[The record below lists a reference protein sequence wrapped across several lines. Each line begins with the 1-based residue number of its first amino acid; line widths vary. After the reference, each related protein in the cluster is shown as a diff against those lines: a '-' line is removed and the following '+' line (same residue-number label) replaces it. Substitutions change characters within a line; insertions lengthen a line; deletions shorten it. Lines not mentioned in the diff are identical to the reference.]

1 MFASKKSVG
10 LIFVSLIFLSVFAS
24 LFVGVVSAQ
33 DNGPGN
39 RPGPTINLESSGV
52 AKIFDPVKS
61 MFTEWQGGKLTENVA
76 KYLFLF
82 LVVVLI
88 YSIIN
93 VIPFLKDRHPSI
105 KILFSIVVGFLSTAY
120 MSASDIHLLL
130 TSYSALGFVLSAA
143 IPFMILVFFSIEVSK
158 DHSAGGK
165 LFSILIWIAFIVFI
179 FYKVIS
185 GYLSTPGLVNGGEA
199 LAYLIVIFVSVMW
212 LWFGQKAFLKSLY
225 KSEGKAYISETYGNA
240 LAGAEGAL
248 AVLQKE
254 LDAMTGDSVTS
265 KAARASLQAQIVIV
279 EKRIKELSEKKA

>member
-1 MFASKKSVG
+1 M
-10 LIFVSLIFLSVFAS
+10 
-24 LFVGVVSAQ
+24 
-33 DNGPGN
+33 
-39 RPGPTINLESSGV
+39 
-52 AKIFDPVKS
+52 
-61 MFTEWQGGKLTENVA
+61 
-76 KYLFLF
+76 
-82 LVVVLI
+82 I